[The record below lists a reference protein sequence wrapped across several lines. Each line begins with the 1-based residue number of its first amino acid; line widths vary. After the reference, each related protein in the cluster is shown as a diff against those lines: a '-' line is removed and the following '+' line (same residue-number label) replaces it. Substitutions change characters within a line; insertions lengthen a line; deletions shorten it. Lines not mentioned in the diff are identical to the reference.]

1 MVKTEKKRAEHFYI
15 NVLLLRHKRMKSN
28 RISLSK
34 HELFF
39 F

>member
-15 NVLLLRHKRMKSN
+15 NVLLLRLKRMKSN

-34 HELFF
+34 HEFVCF
-39 F
+39 